1 LKKLFKDFFIYNIK
15 KRRQLKKMFSDLEL
29 SNKNK
34 IKDILYDNGL
44 YDDLINII
52 TSYINFKIYNV
63 FWERISTFLYYTQI
77 KEGDV
82 IFNEYLKYPRKV
94 INIIDDF
101 NYEYFELDNFI
112 LEDKKIFTASKYR
125 GKSKKYKISK
135 QDCRNYYF
143 ILDRDVEYF
152 YYKF

>member
-1 LKKLFKDFFIYNIK
+1 
-15 KRRQLKKMFSDLEL
+15 MFSDLEL

-63 FWERISTFLYYTQI
+63 FGERISTFLYYTQI
-77 KEGDV
+77 KEGDI

-94 INIIDDF
+94 KNIIDDF
-101 NYEYFELDNFI
+101 NYEYYELEYFN
-112 LEDKKIFTASKYR
+112 LEHKIFSVNKFKS
-125 GKSKKYKISK
+125 KSKKYKISK
-135 QDCRNYYF
+135 QDCRNYYY